1 MNIFALQGGQ
11 HDSLCKQQSLKS
23 SALSIIYEVDG
34 AHILGFN
41 GLYCFLWDA
50 KQELALLKVN
60 TKGGNRPIRARY
72 SPLHEGGQPEAVIA
86 YAYGDCLALAFKE

>member
-50 KQELALLKVN
+50 K
-60 TKGGNRPIRARY
+60 
-72 SPLHEGGQPEAVIA
+72 
-86 YAYGDCLALAFKE
+86 